1 MNLINEL
8 FTQHSFIQAI
18 MILSLIC
25 ATGLALGKIKVFG
38 VSLGVTF
45 VFFVGIIAGHFGIT
59 IQPEM
64 LALAQN
70 FGLIIYIYSL
80 GVQVGPGFF
89 SSFKHGGIKLNLLA
103 LLLLL
108 TACGTALS
116 EVFLQ
121 MRGPSSLFGL

>member
-1 MNLINEL
+1 ML
-8 FTQHSFIQAI
+8 
-18 MILSLIC
+18 ILSLIS

-45 VFFVGIIAGHFGIT
+45 VFFTGIIAGHFGVAIN
-59 IQPEM
+59 PEM

-89 SSFKHGGIKLNLLA
+89 SSFKHGGIKLNLLS
-103 LLLLL
+103 LLLLMV
-108 TACGTALS
+108 G
-116 EVFLQ
+116 
-121 MRGPSSLFGL
+121 